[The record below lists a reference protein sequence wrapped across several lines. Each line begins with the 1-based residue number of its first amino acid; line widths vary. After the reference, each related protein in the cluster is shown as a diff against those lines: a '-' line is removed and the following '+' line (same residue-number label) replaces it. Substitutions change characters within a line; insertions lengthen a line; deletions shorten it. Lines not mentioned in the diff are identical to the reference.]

1 MLIIPAIDILGGRCV
16 RLYMGHYDSAEV
28 YEGSP
33 VELAEQFQAAGAK
46 RLHVVDLDAARTGS
60 SENRRLLRKIR
71 RAFEGTIEV
80 GGGIRTQEDV
90 EHLLETGVDR
100 LVVGTILAKDP
111 DTVEAWV
118 KKYGQKFIGG
128 IDSLAGHVKI
138 AGWKKDSKILDSDLA
153 AKCRDLGLVSI
164 IFTNIAKDGTLEG
177 PDLEN
182 TQRIHRESGLPVILS
197 GGISSPEDLKVIA
210 DAAPAGIPGVI
221 TGKAIYK
228 GRIDIQKVIAD
239 YQKDPKEALW

>member
-1 MLIIPAIDILGGRCV
+1 

-33 VELAEQFQAAGAK
+33 VEIAEKFQEAGAK
-46 RLHVVDLDAARTGS
+46 RLHVVDLDAARSGS
-60 SENRRLLRKIR
+60 SENRRLLRKMR
-71 RAFEGTIEV
+71 RAFTGIIEV

-100 LVVGTILAKDP
+100 LVVGTILAKEP
-111 DTVEAWV
+111 ETVEAWV
-118 KKYGQKFIGG
+118 KRYGQKFIGG
-128 IDSLAGHVKI
+128 IDSLHGHVKI
-138 AGWKKDSKILDSDLA
+138 AGWKKDSKLQDSELA
-153 AKCRDLGLVSI
+153 RQCKNLGLISI

-182 TQRIHRESGLPVILS
+182 TLRIHRDSGLPVILS
-197 GGISSPEDLKVIA
+197 GGISSPEDLALIA
-210 DAAPAGIPGVI
+210 QASPEGLPGVI

-228 GRIDIQKVIAD
+228 GRIDIAQCIAD
-239 YQKDPKEALW
+239 YQKDPSEVLW